1 MYISKHLML
10 LFIKVKHSREFII
23 TTFQNISC
31 YCLSTAEHLN
41 TVKKWYFKTS
51 HVIVYLSRAGSTLH
65 RSYISKHLMLLF
77 IEDSETETGVAEAFQ
92 NISCYCLSVVEDCM
106 ATVLCYFKTSHVI
119 VYLPEEHRTFL
130 FPSFQNISCYCLSRC
145 LIYCN
150 LSHSNFKTSHVIVYH
165 AIPYLE
171 QYVDSHFKTSHVIV
185 YLRDVQKISFQEDFK
200 TSHVIVYH
208 QGR

>member
-1 MYISKHLML
+1 ML
-10 LFIKVKHSREFII
+10 LFIDLI
-23 TTFQNISC
+23 TN
-31 YCLSTAEHLN
+31 YC
-41 TVKKWYFKTS
+41 
-51 HVIVYLSRAGSTLH
+51 IDAG
-65 RSYISKHLMLLF
+65 I
-77 IEDSETETGVAEAFQ
+77 
-92 NISCYCLSVVEDCM
+92 
-106 ATVLCYFKTSHVI
+106 
-119 VYLPEEHRTFL
+119 
-130 FPSFQNISCYCLSRC
+130 FQNISCYCLSRC